1 MSVYRQL
8 RSLCQQLKSH
18 TDDDSGLHSD
28 CSTTSVEDGQQF
40 TTGLLTEI
48 AQELVGLVLDSDV
61 VNLMERIERYRREIH
76 ERDLDLQKRAD
87 INMELTSK
95 VIIKDIK
102 TTDVWSEQMGFASTG
117 RTVLVVKCDVN
128 IF

>member
-61 VNLMERIERYRREIH
+61 VNLMERIERYRREIQ

-95 VIIKDIK
+95 VII
-102 TTDVWSEQMGFASTG
+102 
-117 RTVLVVKCDVN
+117 
-128 IF
+128 